1 MYRFWTFDLFYYRT
15 EGIFE
20 MPIYSVDVME
30 KLINVFMLDRF
41 FLFPFVYFLFC
52 TAVFSTIQVNYILF
66 YLPTC
71 MSHFNVFRLLFFFT
85 LCFLLLFFLL
95 GNYILCLTYR
105 FTLHYFYHGEV
116 NQCIHGREL
125 NFRFYR
131 IEPCVV
137 CSLQKALQTVMG
149 LAWSGPSASP
159 TACLLHLA

>member
-1 MYRFWTFDLFYYRT
+1 
-15 EGIFE
+15 
-20 MPIYSVDVME
+20 
-30 KLINVFMLDRF
+30 
-41 FLFPFVYFLFC
+41 LFPFVYFLFC

-85 LCFLLLFFLL
+85 LCFLLLFSLL

-137 CSLQKALQTVMG
+137 CSLQKFTSDCDGSCMIWSFSSSYCMPASFGIGRNTLHMAL
-149 LAWSGPSASP
+149 
-159 TACLLHLA
+159 LL

>member
-105 FTLHYFYHGEV
+105 FTLHCFYHGEV
-116 NQCIHGREL
+116 NQSIPGREL
-125 NFRFYR
+125 NF
-131 IEPCVV
+131 
-137 CSLQKALQTVMG
+137 T
-149 LAWSGPSASP
+149 PSI
-159 TACLLHLA
+159 L